1 MQGQLVGLK
10 VPDATVEA
18 ALPGGGAE
26 TVSLR
31 ELAGKWVV
39 VFVYPKDSTSG

>member
-1 MQGQLVGLK
+1 MQDALIGVK
-10 VPDATVEA
+10 VPDLTVEA

-31 ELAGKWVV
+31 GLAGKWMVI
-39 VFVYPKDSTSG
+39 FIYPKDSTSG